1 MVAHDSKLSFSYKQP
16 MVRLAIRDAR
26 PRLAMMKAKPSE
38 AVVKSSSFW
47 PLLMKAQGI
56 VKAGQSPAMA
66 VVETCFL
73 LRLSKCQ
80 LILVLS
86 LKGNTENFKFYLK
99 KSRKFLTAQ
108 NHSMQSTLQVRIPED
123 SFFDGAMICGM
134 SHEFLL

>member
-26 PRLAMMKAKPSE
+26 PSLAMMKAKPSE
-38 AVVKSSSFW
+38 AVVKSIFFW

-99 KSRKFLTAQ
+99 KSKKDISQPRTTPCSAPVDV
-108 NHSMQSTLQVRIPED
+108 T
-123 SFFDGAMICGM
+123 GANPRRQLFRWGYDLWYE
-134 SHEFLL
+134 S